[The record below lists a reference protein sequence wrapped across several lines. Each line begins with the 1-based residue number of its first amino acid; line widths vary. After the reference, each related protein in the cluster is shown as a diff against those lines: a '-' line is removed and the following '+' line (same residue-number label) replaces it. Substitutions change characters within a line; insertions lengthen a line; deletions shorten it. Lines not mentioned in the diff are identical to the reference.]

1 MDVNASDTRNKA
13 DKSAKAGMGGKL
25 SNAIKELANN
35 TALGVAQDGRR
46 KRVCTDKFHAPIYLA
61 RLCMRFLKDL
71 GEAHST
77 RHTHTISEVCPGA
90 VGMMHLSAAVVCLP
104 SAVMQMC
111 LIMDEV
117 DGMSAGDRGGVADLI
132 QTLKGAK
139 LPIICIC
146 NDKYNQKLKSLRNH
160 CLELDFRCDPCSSSL
175 QCCASMQTILPC
187 VSGSAHAIHC

>member
-1 MDVNASDTRNKA
+1 
-13 DKSAKAGMGGKL
+13 
-25 SNAIKELANN
+25 
-35 TALGVAQDGRR
+35 
-46 KRVCTDKFHAPIYLA
+46 
-61 RLCMRFLKDL
+61 
-71 GEAHST
+71 
-77 RHTHTISEVCPGA
+77 
-90 VGMMHLSAAVVCLP
+90 MMHLSAAVVCLP

-187 VSGSAHAIHC
+187 VSGSAHAIHCCPGDPSPESGPPLRRIERLQEADGSADVEAAAADLPGGGAAGE